1 MPPWAN
7 EMKQEHTTGDSS
19 KPAPLLEIDNL
30 VVEFPVG
37 KKRFRAV
44 DHVSLSLYPGET
56 HCLVGESGSGKSVT
70 ARSILQIIDPPGYI
84 AAGDIFFRENV
95 DSSSAI
101 NLTRLKARSPALK
114 NIRGAAI
121 SMIFQE
127 PMTSLSPVHRVG
139 DQISEVLR
147 LHQNLSKKDAR
158 ERSIE
163 LLEQVEIKDAAWAVD
178 QYPFEFSGGM
188 RQRVMIAMALSCN
201 PAVLIADEP
210 TTALDVTIQ
219 ASILKLI
226 RDLQLGRNMS
236 VLFITHDIGVVAN
249 IADRITVM
257 RNGRVLES
265 GPVKEVINNPQDPYT
280 KELISSARDL
290 DRPSPIRLD
299 MRAAKPPA
307 QSILAVKEL
316 TKAFAL
322 RKRLFRRRPDVIV
335 GVKDV
340 SIDLKKGENLG
351 VVGESG
357 SGKTTLARCI
367 QRVYPLTN
375 GEVYYRR
382 DEGTSLALGPLNEV
396 ALRPV
401 WRDIRTVFQ
410 DPHSS
415 LNPRMTVGQIIA
427 EPLLNDPAGLRGNEL
442 RQRVVELLDLVEL
455 PRSSVRR
462 YPHAFSGGQRQRIAI
477 ARAIGPNPRVILADE
492 PTSALDVSLR
502 TTVLNLLLELQRKL
516 DLSFIFVSHD
526 IAVVRY
532 FCDRIVVMKNG
543 EVVETGETERVCSD
557 PQEPYTKLLLSSVLR
572 V

>member
-1 MPPWAN
+1 MHQSQTARPD
-7 EMKQEHTTGDSS
+7 KDD
-19 KPAPLLEIDNL
+19 PLPILEIDDL

-37 KKRFRAV
+37 KKRVRAV
-44 DHVSLSLYPGET
+44 DHVSLSLKPGET

-84 AAGDIFFRENV
+84 ASGDIFFRPDHDGE
-95 DSSSAI
+95 SSAI
-101 NLTRLKARSPALK
+101 NLTRLKPRSAALK

-147 LHQNLSKKDAR
+147 LHQGLSRKDAR
-158 ERSIE
+158 ERTIE
-163 LLEQVEIKDAAWAVD
+163 LLKQVEIKDAAWAVD

-201 PAVLIADEP
+201 PSILIADEP

-226 RDLQLGRNMS
+226 RDLQLSRNMS
-236 VLFITHDIGVVAN
+236 VLFITHDMGVVAN
-249 IADRITVM
+249 IADRISVM
-257 RNGRVLES
+257 RHGRLLES
-265 GPVKEVINNPQDPYT
+265 GAVTDVLHHPKDPYT
-280 KELISSARDL
+280 IELINAARDL
-290 DRPSPIRLD
+290 DRPSPIRVG
-299 MRAAKPPA
+299 MRAAKPPE
-307 QSILAVKEL
+307 QPILTVEHLSKE
-316 TKAFAL
+316 FVL
-322 RKRLFRRRPDVIV
+322 RKRLFRRRPDTSV

-340 SIDLKKGENLG
+340 SIRLKKGENLG

-367 QRVYPLTN
+367 QRVYELTS
-375 GEVYYRR
+375 GEVFYQR
-382 DEGTSLALGPLNEV
+382 DDHTSLALGPLDDS
-396 ALRPV
+396 ALLPV
-401 WRDIRTVFQ
+401 WRDIRTIFQ

-427 EPLLNDPAGLRGNEL
+427 EPLVNDPTGLRGQAL
-442 RQRVVELLDLVEL
+442 HQRIAELLDLVEL

-516 DLSFIFVSHD
+516 DLSYIFVSHD

-532 FCDRIVVMKNG
+532 FCDRVVVMKDG
-543 EVVETGETERVCSD
+543 EVVETGETESVCSN

-572 V
+572 I